1 MLDFEYKAKMNCD
14 MSEKVYNRLNSI
26 AAICTIFVV
35 YIHSDNT
42 TQYELNGK
50 IGDIAKFI
58 EGIIAPSIINVA
70 VPIFFLVSGL
80 LFFRDYNWNKVLSK
94 YKSRIKSIAIPYFAW
109 NSIYTLVAIFFSVSI
124 IGKYMSDAWKMDS
137 VSVEEI
143 INGILFHKYL
153 PMFWFLVYLMLYI
166 AISPAIYLLIKD
178 KLIGLIIISS
188 YLILLLLE
196 TQYASY
202 DFFLYFLGGYVSIH
216 HKELLNRDSY
226 SNREYISSIILL
238 LFIITMRIVF
248 NASILDERAIV
259 KTLIFVLYFVS
270 LYIIFSGIPEIRVL
284 AIVGKY
290 QFFIYATHLF
300 ILSILKKIVRIV
312 FPNNPVLALIAYL
325 CAPIFTI
332 IIACFIGNIMS
343 KKVPKLYKVLVGG
356 R

>member
-1 MLDFEYKAKMNCD
+1 

-42 TQYELNGK
+42 TQYELYGK
-50 IGDIAKFI
+50 IGEITKFI
-58 EGIIAPSIINVA
+58 EKIIAPSIINVA

-80 LFFRDYNWNKVLSK
+80 LFFRDYHWNKVLSK

-143 INGILFHKYL
+143 IYGILFHKYL
-153 PMFWFLVYLMLYI
+153 PMFWFLAYLMLYI
-166 AISPAIYLLIKD
+166 AISPVIYLFIKD
-178 KLIGLIIISS
+178 KTIGLIFIVL
-188 YLILLLLE
+188 YLVLLSFE
-196 TQYASY
+196 VPYAS
-202 DFFLYFLGGYVSIH
+202 DSLFLYLLGGYVAIH

-226 SNREYISSIILL
+226 SNMEYISSIILL
-238 LFIITMRIVF
+238 LLIITTRIVF
-248 NASILDERAIV
+248 NASKLDERAII

-270 LYIIFSGIPEIRVL
+270 LYIIFSCIPEIREL
-284 AIVGKY
+284 TIVGKY
-290 QFFIYATHLF
+290 QFFIYAAHLF
-300 ILSILKKIVRIV
+300 ILSIFKKFIRIV
-312 FPNNPVLALIAYL
+312 FPNNSVLALISYL

-332 IIACFIGNIMS
+332 ITTCFIGNLMS
-343 KKVPKLYKVLVGG
+343 KKVPKLYKFLVGG

>member
-1 MLDFEYKAKMNCD
+1 
-14 MSEKVYNRLNSI
+14 
-26 AAICTIFVV
+26 
-35 YIHSDNT
+35 
-42 TQYELNGK
+42 
-50 IGDIAKFI
+50 
-58 EGIIAPSIINVA
+58 
-70 VPIFFLVSGL
+70 
-80 LFFRDYNWNKVLSK
+80 
-94 YKSRIKSIAIPYFAW
+94 
-109 NSIYTLVAIFFSVSI
+109 
-124 IGKYMSDAWKMDS
+124 
-137 VSVEEI
+137 
-143 INGILFHKYL
+143 
-153 PMFWFLVYLMLYI
+153 MLYI